1 MRHFSLSQKKTMKP
15 NELNHKI
22 ERFSAQADHEEALA
36 KVLMASAAE
45 KREMVDTM
53 KQMQEEI
60 EELKA
65 NQHTHNTYHIGH
77 DYVQS
82 QIINTPLRIYEQD
95 D

>member
-1 MRHFSLSQKKTMKP
+1 MKHE
-15 NELNHKI
+15 ELNHKI
-22 ERFSAQADHEEALA
+22 ERFTAQAAHDEALA

-65 NQHTHNTYHIGH
+65 NQQVYNTYHIAH
-77 DYVQS
+77 DYIHEQHLNP
-82 QIINTPLRIYEQD
+82 QPLRRYEQD
-95 D
+95 N

>member
-1 MRHFSLSQKKTMKP
+1 MKP
-15 NELNHKI
+15 DELNHKI
-22 ERFSAQADHEEALA
+22 ERFSAQADHDEALA

-53 KQMQEEI
+53 KLMQEEI

-65 NQHTHNTYHIGH
+65 NQQVHNTYHIGH

-82 QIINTPLRIYEQD
+82 QVINTPLRIYEQD